1 MMLAISLF
9 LLAILFDISITLRR
23 LSKSLMELL
32 KKL

>member
-9 LLAILFDISITLRR
+9 LLAILFDISMTLRR